1 MSDSTAHID
10 PHWPVDAQDA
20 ARKQPSL
27 PLDLGPSV
35 APELL
40 FEPGTTC
47 HEERPPVLTL
57 SKSEIGVL
65 RRCPRRYQYEYVL
78 GRTPAAG
85 PGIEAAWGTALHRG
99 LETLYEE
106 LRSGGGLPARM
117 HWVLDNA
124 LTPAADYAPP
134 ADPYAKAAL
143 RAMLR
148 AYAAAWGADDAARYE
163 VVAVELPFDLPV
175 LTAEGRVSRGRRE
188 GARREGRIDAIVRER
203 ANRCPACDATF
214 TEDRG
219 FGGPSPCHGAA
230 IMPGRTWIVEHKS
243 TGKPPAEDRFYAGID
258 LDLQSA
264 LYFDAAR
271 EMGYEPA
278 GVLYDVIRR
287 PDFDDPKPPPARNKD
302 GSERKAPSEACGACK
317 GTALK
322 PRAGFD
328 GFDPCAECS
337 GTGRVSKQV
346 AYTNPRHGEP
356 AAVYEERVYQLAIA
370 KPGDFFH
377 RRALTIEPWQ
387 IEEAREDVRAAA
399 LEIAWRTRSE
409 AWPRVGDRYVCA
421 APRMMCPWIDVCGRR
436 ESADDDRL
444 FPLKR
449 KKEIENT

>member
-1 MSDSTAHID
+1 MTDSTAHID

-20 ARKQPSL
+20 AREQPSL

-35 APELL
+35 
-40 FEPGTTC
+40 
-47 HEERPPVLTL
+47 LTL
-57 SKSEIGVL
+57 SKSEVGVL

-85 PGIEAAWGTALHRG
+85 PGIEAQWGTALHRG
-99 LETLYEE
+99 LERLYQDMQTCAHAGSPYPPSEI
-106 LRSGGGLPARM
+106 PA
-117 HWVLDNA
+117 VGA
-124 LTPAADYAPP
+124 AFTPSDDYAPP
-134 ADPYAKAAL
+134 ADPYARAAL

-148 AYAAAWGADDAARYE
+148 AYAAAWGPDDAERYE

-203 ANRCPACDATF
+203 ALRCPAGELAPDGAQVG
-214 TEDRG
+214 DRCRG
-219 FGGPSPCHGAA
+219 CGAA
-230 IMPGRTWIVEHKS
+230 VLPGPLWIVEHKS

-271 EMGYEPA
+271 ELGYQPA

-287 PDFDDPKPPPARNKD
+287 PDFDDPKPAPARNKD
-302 GSERKAPSEACGACK
+302 GSERKAPSEACPICNGQKTIEGDPGTNAGRDKIDCAACGA
-317 GTALK
+317 
-322 PRAGFD
+322 
-328 GFDPCAECS
+328 
-337 GTGRVSKQV
+337 TGRVSKQV

-356 AAVYEERVYQLAIA
+356 AAVYEERVYQLAISN
-370 KPGDFFH
+370 PGDFFH

-399 LEIAWRTRSE
+399 LEIAWRTRSQ

-421 APRMMCPWIDVCGRR
+421 ARGMVCPWIDVCGRR
-436 ESADDDRL
+436 AAADDDRL

-449 KKEIENT
+449 KDKA

>member
-1 MSDSTAHID
+1 MTDSTAHID
-10 PHWPVDAQDA
+10 PHWPADVA
-20 ARKQPSL
+20 AFAAEQP
-27 PLDLGPSV
+27 PLLDVGPSP
-35 APELL
+35 APE
-40 FEPGTTC
+40 
-47 HEERPPVLTL
+47 PVPFAGLTL

-65 RRCPRRYQYEYVL
+65 RRCPRRYQYEYVM

-85 PGIEAAWGTALHRG
+85 PGIEAQWGTALHRG
-99 LETLYEE
+99 LEALYQD
-106 LRSGGGLPARM
+106 LPVERAIEAVSFPGIEQDGR
-117 HWVLDNA
+117 
-124 LTPAADYAPP
+124 PYAPP

-148 AYAAAWGADDAARYE
+148 AYAAVWGPSDAERYE

-188 GARREGRIDAIVRER
+188 GARREGRIDALVRER
-203 ANRCPACDATF
+203 EERGPDPVDAQ
-214 TEDRG
+214 EIAESGLWAEPD
-219 FGGPSPCHGAA
+219 PKL
-230 IMPGRTWIVEHKS
+230 WIVEHKS
-243 TGKPPAEDRFYAGID
+243 TGKPPAEDRFYLGID

-271 EMGYEPA
+271 ELGYQPA

-287 PDFDDPKPPPARNKD
+287 PDFDDPKPAPARNKD
-302 GSERKAPSEACGACK
+302 GSERKAPSIECTACAGNGNDWSEDGAVCRGKCK
-317 GTALK
+317 AC
-322 PRAGFD
+322 D
-328 GFDPCAECS
+328 GV
-337 GTGRVSKQV
+337 GRVSKQV

-356 AAVYEERVYQLAIA
+356 ASVYEERVYQLAID

-399 LEIAWRTRSE
+399 LEIAWRTRSG

-421 APRMMCPWIDVCGRR
+421 ARGMVCPWIDVCGRR
-436 ESADDDRL
+436 SSAEDDRL